1 MPRAHGRTAIAVAGA
16 LSVLVV
22 CPLWAGEIRLRVT
35 PAESNGSV
43 GQVRAVRAVDREGE
57 TTYPLAQVPAEEEG
71 QALFTKSELPLG
83 QYDLVLL
90 THRGR
95 IEGVDLKGEGV
106 ASDAPTLREK
116 DVKEIR
122 RLVLVM
128 TSFADRRR
136 ILFLKGRGSEAR
148 VLVEEVSTRKTTLPS
163 SVPFLVW
170 RVEVW
175 HYRKE
180 YGAWDRCDWEPV
192 VRQRPGVA
200 DFENTT
206 WVFEP
211 ALGGLTLDEETPVV
225 EVTYRVPE
233 SFDPSTGVVAAADGR
248 KGGGRKMGQ

>member
-1 MPRAHGRTAIAVAGA
+1 MSRAHGRPAIALAGA
-16 LSVLVV
+16 LLFLVV
-22 CPLWAGEIRLRVT
+22 CPLWAGEVRLRVT
-35 PAESNGSV
+35 PAE
-43 GQVRAVRAVDREGE
+43 QVRAVRAIDRDSE
-57 TTYPLAQVPAEEEG
+57 TTYPLAQVPAEEKG
-71 QALFTKSELPLG
+71 QTLFTKSGLPLG

-95 IEGVDLKGEGV
+95 IEGVDLEVEGV
-106 ASDAPTLREK
+106 PGDAAALRER
-116 DVKEIR
+116 DTKEIR
-122 RLVLVM
+122 RLVLGM

-136 ILFLKGRGSEAR
+136 VLFLKGRGSEAR
-148 VLVEEVSTRKTTLPS
+148 VLVEEMTTRKTTLPS

-180 YGAWDRCDWEPV
+180 YGAWDRYDWEPV
-192 VRQRPGVA
+192 VRRRPSVA

-233 SFDPSTGVVAAADGR
+233 SFDPATGAVAARDGR
-248 KGGGRKMGQ
+248 KGGGRTEGQ

>member
-16 LSVLVV
+16 LSLLVV
-22 CPLWAGEIRLRVT
+22 CPLRAGEIRLRVT
-35 PAESNGSV
+35 PAE
-43 GQVRAVRAVDREGE
+43 QVRAVRAIDRGSE
-57 TTYPLAQVPAEEEG
+57 TTYPLARVPGGKEG
-71 QALFTKSELPLG
+71 EALFAKEELPLG

-95 IEGVDLKGEGV
+95 IEGVNLKVQGV
-106 ASDAPTLREK
+106 ASDAPTLRQK
-116 DVKEIR
+116 DTKEIR
-122 RLVLVM
+122 RLVLGM

-148 VLVEEVSTRKTTLPS
+148 VLVEEVTTRKTTLPS

-180 YGAWDRCDWEPV
+180 YGAWDRYDWEPV
-192 VRQRPGVA
+192 VRQRLSVA

-211 ALGGLTLDEETPVV
+211 VLGGLTLDEETSVV

-233 SFDPSTGVVAAADGR
+233 SFDPATGVVAPAGR
-248 KGGGRKMGQ
+248 GKGGVGPAGL